1 MLELDVFG
9 LSLETILKE
18 KIKTALNVK
27 FTQNLVLFR
36 AEIDMKTDTVFD
48 SVILQAKQF
57 IYKCKLDKCLPTLSC
72 FLQQLTLKY
81 KIDEYNAKPA
91 ANCPLSA

>member
-48 SVILQAKQF
+48 LVIFQAMQF
-57 IYKCKLDKCLPTLSC
+57 IY
-72 FLQQLTLKY
+72 
-81 KIDEYNAKPA
+81 
-91 ANCPLSA
+91 